1 MKEEGLSAAD
11 NMVLEAIDEVLSILG
26 VNVKKSVYYFAE
38 ADYGLTREKTPSN
51 LKKFHEGLH
60 MLFGIGS
67 YTLEKFIRS
76 CLMKKFGVIVPEE
89 KDLDLAEF
97 VSRLKDMYR
106 G

>member
-1 MKEEGLSAAD
+1 MKEDRLSATD
-11 NMVLEAIDEVLSILG
+11 NMVLEAIDEALSILG
-26 VNVKKSVYYFAE
+26 VNVKESVYYFAE
-38 ADYGLTREKTPSN
+38 ADYGLTREKIPSN
-51 LKKFHEGLH
+51 LKKFHEVLH

-67 YTLEKFIRS
+67 YTIEKYIRS
-76 CLMKKFGVIVPEE
+76 CLMKKFSVNVPEE